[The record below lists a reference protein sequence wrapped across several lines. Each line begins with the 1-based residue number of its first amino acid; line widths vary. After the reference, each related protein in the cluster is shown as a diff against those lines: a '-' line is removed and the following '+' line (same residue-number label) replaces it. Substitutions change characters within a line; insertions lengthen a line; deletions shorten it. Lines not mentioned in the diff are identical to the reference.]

1 MEERRNYS
9 IKKNRYNTSYLSGF
23 EIDGESR
30 LKCVSQDYAHYVIL
44 SQIDGILD
52 DANWGRLKF
61 LNEFDDDVIYN
72 VYIFATNFEEF
83 NRRGTVIGIDEF
95 LLGEDDINT
104 KKEFFKIVEAKKI
117 VNQNDILLYDLK
129 GRYLHI
135 MVEVL
140 GMSEG
145 YIDKMSINSQGD
157 FYMESLPEVYHEYG
171 SFLHRY
177 LSIFS
182 SLFVDLQEKIE
193 GVDELFDLDKA
204 PVSLLT
210 MFGKW
215 MGIDVSGNFLTED
228 KLRTLIKEA
237 YELNRMKG
245 TRRALERL
253 TEIVL
258 DEKTVILEKN
268 QLKDETKNKEN
279 FEALYGK
286 GNYDVTILIKTY
298 VPENQKSQLMF
309 LIKQFV
315 PIRCNLNIRFLDDCN
330 GLDDHMYMD
339 MNTQIS
345 DEIIGELDARQVMDG
360 TILLNE

>member
-9 IKKNRYNTSYLSGF
+9 IRKNRYSISELSGF

-30 LKCVSQDYAHYVIL
+30 IKCMPDVYAHHVIL
-44 SQIDGILD
+44 SQIDGVLN
-52 DANWGRLKF
+52 DAKWGRLKF
-61 LNEFDDDVIYN
+61 LCEFEEDVIYN
-72 VYIFATNFEEF
+72 IYVFATNFEEF
-83 NRRGTVIGIDEF
+83 NRKGTVTGIDEF

-104 KKEFFKIVEAKKI
+104 KKEFFRIVEAKKY
-117 VNQNDILLYDLK
+117 VNQNDILLYDFK
-129 GRYLHI
+129 GRYLHVMI
-135 MVEVL
+135 EVL

-145 YIDKMSINSQGD
+145 YIDKLSINNQGD

-171 SFLHRY
+171 GFLHRY

-182 SLFVDLQEKIE
+182 SLFVDLQENIE
-193 GVDELFDLDKA
+193 GIDELFDLDKA
-204 PVSLLT
+204 SVSLLT
-210 MFGKW
+210 LFGKW
-215 MGIDVSGNFLTED
+215 MGIDVSGNFLTEE
-228 KLRTLIKEA
+228 KLRTLIKEG

-253 TEIVL
+253 TEIIL
-258 DEKTVILEKN
+258 DEKTVILEKS
-268 QLKDETKNKEN
+268 QLKEEAKNKES

-339 MNTQIS
+339 LNTQIS
-345 DEIIGELDARQVMDG
+345 DEIMGELDARQVMDG

>member
-9 IKKNRYNTSYLSGF
+9 IRKNRYKYSYLSGF
-23 EIDGESR
+23 EIEGNNR
-30 LKCVSQDYAHYVIL
+30 LKCLSEDFNHYVIL
-44 SQIDGILD
+44 GQIDGIED
-52 DANWGRLKF
+52 DANWGRLNF
-61 LNEFDDDVIYN
+61 SCEFEEEVIYN
-72 VYIFATNFEEF
+72 VYVFATNFEDF
-83 NRRGTVIGIDEF
+83 NRRGTITGVDEF

-104 KKEFFKIVEAKKI
+104 KKEFFKIVEAKKC
-117 VNQNDILLYDLK
+117 VNQNDILLYDVK

-135 MVEVL
+135 MIEVV
-140 GMSEG
+140 GMTEG
-145 YIDKMSINSQGD
+145 YIEKLNINSQGD
-157 FYMESLPEVYHEYG
+157 FYMESLPEVYQDYG

-177 LSIFS
+177 MSIFS
-182 SLFVDLQEKIE
+182 SIFIDLQENIE
-193 GVDELFDLDKA
+193 NIDEIFDLDKA
-204 PVSLLT
+204 SVSLLT
-210 MFGKW
+210 LFGKW
-215 MGIDVSGNFLTED
+215 MGIDVSGNFLSED

-237 YELNRMKG
+237 YSLNRMKG
-245 TRRALERL
+245 TKKALERL

-258 DEKTVILEKN
+258 EEKTVILEKN
-268 QLKDETKNKEN
+268 QLQEEAKNKDN

-339 MNTQIS
+339 LNTQIS
-345 DEIIGELDARQVMDG
+345 DEIVGELDARQVMDG
-360 TILLNE
+360 TILLKE